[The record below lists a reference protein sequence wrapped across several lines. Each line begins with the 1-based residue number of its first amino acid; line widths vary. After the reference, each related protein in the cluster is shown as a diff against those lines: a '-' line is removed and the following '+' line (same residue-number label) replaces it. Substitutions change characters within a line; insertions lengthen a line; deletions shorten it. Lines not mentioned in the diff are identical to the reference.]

1 MVATP
6 GEAWVEFVPA
16 AVARAGSA
24 TGAEGARSATGR
36 LP

>member
-6 GEAWVEFVPA
+6 GEAWVEFAPA

-24 TGAEGARSATGR
+24 TAVARARSATGGQ
-36 LP
+36 P